1 MTLPIN
7 LIKPVIL
14 TLLSLLLFFLIF
26 YCFKVPQD
34 LDRAREIAFGRVYQ
48 NWKVSSC
55 NEVEVISSIS
65 VGSQITP
72 LVIDSVKSDC
82 I

>member
-1 MTLPIN
+1 MTLSHYIN
-7 LIKPVIL
+7 LIKPVI
-14 TLLSLLLFFLIF
+14 IF

-34 LDRAREIAFGRVYQ
+34 LDRARQIAFGRVYQ
-48 NWKVSSC
+48 NWQVSSC

-65 VGSQITP
+65 VESSQITP